1 MGKGGL
7 VWRRT
12 HLRRE
17 GGGEMLGRTE
27 GNSKESNLEV

>member
-1 MGKGGL
+1 MEKNTLETG
-7 VWRRT
+7 
-12 HLRRE
+12 